1 MIENTHSE
9 MVTKLAKPGSDIQA
23 EMTFNKLFA
32 LWISINEVLDSG
44 TRLELAKKAAI
55 YNKPLDIGVL
65 VGVSAIDPECKLHLK
80 NPEDFELLHMAVGI
94 AGESIELLES
104 IFKTFTADS
113 DKDMVNLVEE
123 LGDLEFFMEGFRK
136 CLGIK
141 RLDTLS
147 ANIDKLSKRYATGS
161 YSNKQAQDRA
171 DKQVDNQNLAISEF
185 GDREFVDKIK
195 GQLK

>member
-1 MIENTHSE
+1 
-9 MVTKLAKPGSDIQA
+9 
-23 EMTFNKLFA
+23 
-32 LWISINEVLDSG
+32 
-44 TRLELAKKAAI
+44 
-55 YNKPLDIGVL
+55 
-65 VGVSAIDPECKLHLK
+65 
-80 NPEDFELLHMAVGI
+80 MAVGI